1 MGSNVRASS
10 DRFTERAR
18 AVLILAQEEAQRYKQ
33 DNIGTEHLLLG
44 LINDE
49 DGVACRTLVR
59 LGIERAKVR
68 GAIEGVIV
76 RGEREVVG
84 EMSLTIASRQ
94 AIELARDESRELG
107 HYYIGTEHLLLGL
120 IRQGNGTAAKVLHS
134 LGAELGSVRS
144 QILAIL
150 AESGGVE

>member
-1 MGSNVRASS
+1 
-10 DRFTERAR
+10 
-18 AVLILAQEEAQRYKQ
+18 
-33 DNIGTEHLLLG
+33 
-44 LINDE
+44 
-49 DGVACRTLVR
+49 
-59 LGIERAKVR
+59 
-68 GAIEGVIV
+68 
-76 RGEREVVG
+76 
-84 EMSLTIASRQ
+84 
-94 AIELARDESRELG
+94 LG